1 MTKGKK
7 KGAGPVATPLQAS
20 THHDHVAVDTSW
32 PELRDE
38 LFDITDRGEFDAVLD
53 TIDKVQKM
61 TWDDVLKTSTKDSRG
76 KRGLNWEPIPG
87 QEVGGKQVC
96 SIRVTQRFRARVI
109 RDGRFM
115 RFISL
120 HPDHDSAYR

>member
-1 MTKGKK
+1 MKARKK
-7 KGAGPVATPLQAS
+7 EKAKAPSSS
-20 THHDHVAVDTSW
+20 TQHDHAATDTSW
-32 PELRDE
+32 PDFRNQ
-38 LFDITDRGEFDAVLD
+38 LFALEKAEFDAVLD
-53 TIDKVQKM
+53 TFDKVQKM
-61 TWDDVLKTSTKDSRG
+61 SWDDIYKTSTKDPRS
-76 KRGLNWEPIPG
+76 KRGLNWEPIDG
-87 QEVGGKQVC
+87 QEVQGKQVC